1 MLAPMNKAQ
10 AEGAPSAED
19 LAALEREASTCGS
32 AVKEA
37 KQRTK
42 ESGCEENRHEVGN
55 CVGGALPL
63 PLDLLVAPTG
73 AYHAHRLCCP
83 PRQWQL

>member
-1 MLAPMNKAQ
+1 MQVTTMLAPMSKAQ

-19 LAALEREASTCGS
+19 LAALEREASSCGS

-42 ESGCEENRHEVGN
+42 ESGSEEDMHKVGN
-55 CVGGALPL
+55 CVMLAGHSL
-63 PLDLLVAPTG
+63 
-73 AYHAHRLCCP
+73 Y
-83 PRQWQL
+83 

>member
-1 MLAPMNKAQ
+1 MQVTTMLAPMSKAQ

-19 LAALEREASTCGS
+19 LAALEREASSCGS

-42 ESGCEENRHEVGN
+42 ESGSEDMHKVGN
-55 CVGGALPL
+55 CVMLAGHSL
-63 PLDLLVAPTG
+63 
-73 AYHAHRLCCP
+73 Y
-83 PRQWQL
+83 